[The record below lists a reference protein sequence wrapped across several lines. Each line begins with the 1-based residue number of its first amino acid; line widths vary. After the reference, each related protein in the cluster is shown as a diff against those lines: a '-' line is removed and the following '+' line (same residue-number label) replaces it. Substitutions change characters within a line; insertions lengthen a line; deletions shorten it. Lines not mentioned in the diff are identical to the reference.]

1 MIMMMNKTKPHVLH
15 LLLVLSCTWV
25 LTVSA
30 TSDAYPSVSDCGV
43 VDEVVVPVRREV
55 HGEGKIF
62 DISHRYREDMPS
74 FQSDDGL
81 GQFLW
86 LRLSM
91 KNGSIVNVSELKFS
105 THSGTHVDAPG
116 HVFDHYYDAGFD
128 VDSLDLEVLNEFS
141 VKSVVSSCFAS
152 LSAMAWPFIVRMCYV
167 SVVHYTVRRLHLRPS
182 PLCASLFAS
191 LVLTNSCD
199 DEKPRPQ
206 ILCLTPFLL
215 AIKFSHSDQRR
226 RQLAGIVAELAG
238 TMAENGVAIPSNEND
253 APTSVSDASNSSTFD
268 NEDYISSNEEIVI
281 DEEENEQKLEIE
293 MIEEKKH
300 EINKILDENEIILE
314 PKEDLRSFHLDR
326 KTVEIMLTKQGG
338 FDLGWE
344 VGPKTKLKQFV
355 DQYDE
360 ALKSKVEKENT
371 EDFISL
377 TSRVPCIT
385 HYAIEKQ
392 FQDSYTNS
400 KFKEVQDEIRRKMYC
415 HPSLLKQEGAI
426 STYQVVDEIEI
437 DDDTKEV
444 TFHVYFNEDELENS
458 QVAQEIEVDAGEIS
472 LPTLSTPQ
480 EDHEMGT
487 QERRNV
493 QAQQHGH
500 QFKDQDADKFR
511 VDYLNVATYFDAIP
525 AHHAFLEA
533 REIIIVE
540 AVKLD
545 HYIQAGI
552 YSLHCL
558 PLRLPTSDG
567 SPARCILIK

>member
-1 MIMMMNKTKPHVLH
+1 MMMNKTKPHVLH

-55 HGEGKIF
+55 YGEGKIF

-128 VDSLDLEVLNEFS
+128 VDSLDLEVLNGPALLVDVPRDKNITAE
-141 VKSVVSSCFAS
+141 VMKS
-152 LSAMAWPFIVRMCYV
+152 LNIPKG
-167 SVVHYTVRRLHLRPS
+167 VRRV
-182 PLCASLFAS
+182 LFRT
-191 LVLTNSCD
+191 LNTD
-199 DEKPRPQ
+199 
-206 ILCLTPFLL
+206 
-215 AIKFSHSDQRR
+215 
-226 RQLAGIVAELAG
+226 RQLMWKKEFATDYVGFTKDGAEWL
-238 TMAENGVAIPSNEND
+238 V
-253 APTSVSDASNSSTFD
+253 
-268 NEDYISSNEEIVI
+268 
-281 DEEENEQKLEIE
+281 
-293 MIEEKKH
+293 
-300 EINKILDENEIILE
+300 
-314 PKEDLRSFHLDR
+314 
-326 KTVEIMLTKQGG
+326 
-338 FDLGWE
+338 
-344 VGPKTKLKQFV
+344 
-355 DQYDE
+355 
-360 ALKSKVEKENT
+360 ENT
-371 EDFISL
+371 DIKL
-377 TSRVPCIT
+377 V
-385 HYAIEKQ
+385 
-392 FQDSYTNS
+392 
-400 KFKEVQDEIRRKMYC
+400 
-415 HPSLLKQEGAI
+415 G
-426 STYQVVDEIEI
+426 
-437 DDDTKEV
+437 
-444 TFHVYFNEDELENS
+444 
-458 QVAQEIEVDAGEIS
+458 
-472 LPTLSTPQ
+472 
-480 EDHEMGT
+480 
-487 QERRNV
+487 
-493 QAQQHGH
+493 
-500 QFKDQDADKFR
+500 